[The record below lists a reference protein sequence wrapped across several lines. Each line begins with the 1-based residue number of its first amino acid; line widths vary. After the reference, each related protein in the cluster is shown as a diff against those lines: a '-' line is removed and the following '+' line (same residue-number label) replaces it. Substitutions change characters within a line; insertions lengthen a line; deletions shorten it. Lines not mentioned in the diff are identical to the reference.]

1 MNPSQLQTGERE
13 QRRAEFDNSPDYWL
27 KTSELIRHVPHVA
40 GFATEAWKNVEP
52 TQENYNAFTKYIK
65 DVAFQQ
71 AGFLSFLADTQPD
84 SPLLIGLK
92 DKYDLDIEY
101 IKRVYIDEK
110 EKRDRQGEDMSV
122 NEFVPEFALASNEI
136 DAMGT
141 THAEFMNFFSRRP
154 SIEDSINY
162 IHDKTKAAFD
172 FYNSPVWARMVTVLI
187 AAGGLGADWL
197 SSSYWSL
204 EKLMADFSTKGYST
218 GEVNSLLIGTTLTL
232 AEVFAATL
240 ILRQMPMLWKKGKK
254 KEAVG
259 AGIFG
264 AAIGVA
270 TLPSYFLT
278 LNFITSMMTGY
289 PDHTYNLVSIIYSNA
304 GPVMSKFII
313 ASFQHIFTF
322 LVNYGSDVM
331 FAVSPAFFPIEGE
344 SKGGDG
350 GDNKGQGGGDK
361 K

>member
-1 MNPSQLQTGERE
+1 MNPQLQSSERE

-27 KTSELIRHVPHVA
+27 RTSELIKHVPHVA
-40 GFATEAWKNVEP
+40 GFATEAWKKVDP
-52 TQENYNAFTKYIK
+52 TQENYNAFRDYIK
-65 DVAFQQ
+65 NVAYEQ
-71 AGFLSFLADTQPD
+71 AEFLSFLADTQPD

-92 DKYDLDIEY
+92 DKYDLDIEF
-101 IKRVYIDEK
+101 IKRVYINEK
-110 EKRDRQGEDMSV
+110 EKRERQGEDIVV
-122 NEFVPEFALASNEI
+122 NELVPEFALATNEI
-136 DAMGT
+136 DAMGMN
-141 THAEFMNFFSRRP
+141 HAQMMRYLSSIP
-154 SIEDSINY
+154 SLEDSIDY
-162 IHDKTKAAFD
+162 IHEKTKAAFD
-172 FYNSPVWARMVTVLI
+172 FYNSPVMARLVTVLI

-204 EKLMADFSTKGYST
+204 EKLMVDFSTKGYST

-264 AAIGVA
+264 AAIGAA

-289 PDHTYNLVSIIYSNA
+289 PDRTYNLVSIMYTSA

-322 LVNYGSDVM
+322 LVNYGSDIM
-331 FAVSPAFFPIEGE
+331 FAVSPAFFPIEGD
-344 SKGGDG
+344 SKG
-350 GDNKGQGGGDK
+350 NGGGDK
-361 K
+361 KDEGDVKK